1 MAETPEIPDTG
12 EPLKNQKWEKFCTL
26 VANGQSVDDAYEL
39 AGFAPHHANAYRL
52 RARPE
57 IEMRI
62 SHLSSLRAARVV
74 DPPPQVVTPVPELTP
89 EEIERIEATKDYVVS
104 SLIHNAEVALGRRL
118 TKSTI
123 RVPRK
128 KPGKGVV
135 QAPADAAPTITFE
148 HTDRNG
154 SVANASLIALGKHIG
169 MWNEKTPAE
178 DPTKAGAVKLGDK
191 ERAARFL
198 AKYYKPAPPPAGA
211 DGTNSPTTS

>member
-1 MAETPEIPDTG
+1 MADTPEMPDTG

-26 VANGQSVDDAYEL
+26 VVARQSVDEAYEQ
-39 AGFAPHHANAYRL
+39 AGFRPHHANAYRL

-57 IEMRI
+57 IDARI
-62 SHLSSLRAARVV
+62 THLSSLRAARVV
-74 DPPPQVVTPVPELTP
+74 EEPLQAVVPVKELTP
-89 EEIERIEATKDYVVS
+89 EEIEKIEATKDYVVS
-104 SLIHNAEVALGRRL
+104 SLVHNAEIALGRRL

-135 QAPADAAPTITFE
+135 QTPADAAPTITFE

-169 MWNEKTPAE
+169 MWNEKTPPGE
-178 DPTKAGAVKLGDK
+178 NDPAKLGAIK
-191 ERAARFL
+191 LGEKAKARKLFL
-198 AKYYKPAPPPAGA
+198 KYFTDAPEPDGPDSPKP
-211 DGTNSPTTS
+211 S